1 VAATAELVLSV
12 CTGSLVLAKAGLLD
26 GLEATTH
33 RGALDLLEGVA
44 PETTVRRD
52 ARVVDNG
59 QIITSAGVSAGIDMS
74 FHVIARLLGEDQA
87 RETAAYIE
95 YPWPSES
102 D

>member
-1 VAATAELVLSV
+1 MLSV

-33 RGALDLLEGVA
+33 HGALDLLESVA
-44 PETTVRRD
+44 PKTTVRRD
-52 ARVVDNG
+52 LRVVDNG
-59 QIITSAGVSAGIDMS
+59 HVITSAGVSAGMDMS

-87 RETAAYIE
+87 RETATYIE
-95 YPWPSES
+95 YPWQGSG